1 MSAPFERVVIVGASG
16 QLGSELLRAFAAEQ
30 TFTPS
35 RSELDLGRPAELAG
49 ALARLRPSL
58 VINTAAFHQ
67 VDACEADA
75 AGAFAINALG
85 VDALAAAAAAAG
97 AAFAQVS
104 TDYVFDGARDGPHA
118 ENDGPRDT
126 PYDES
131 DAARPLNVYGI
142 SKFAGERLAVRHG
155 PRAFV
160 FRTSGLYGSSGVSN
174 KGPVFVERMLRG
186 AERGEA
192 LRVVDD
198 VVFSP
203 SYAPHV
209 AAAMRR
215 VLGTERYGLY
225 HVSDAGRC
233 SWWEFAVEAIR
244 LRGLEPRVEAVRSTP
259 APGAARRPAFSA
271 LAHGALKREG
281 FPAMPTWQEGLREY
295 LAVRAR
301 QDASSPAS
309 M

>member
-16 QLGSELLRAFAAEQ
+16 QLGSALRRAFAAEQ
-30 TFTPS
+30 TFAPPHG
-35 RSELDLGRPAELAG
+35 ELDLGRPAELAG
-49 ALARLRPSL
+49 ALAQLRPTL
-58 VINTAAFHQ
+58 VINAAAFHQ
-67 VDACEADA
+67 VDACEADPA
-75 AGAFAINALG
+75 RAFAINALG

-97 AAFAQVS
+97 AAFAHVS
-104 TDYVFDGARDGPHA
+104 TDYVFDGA
-118 ENDGPRDT
+118 RDT

-142 SKFAGERLAVRHG
+142 SKLAGERLAVRHG

-160 FRTSGLYGSSGVSN
+160 FRTSGLYGASGVSN
-174 KGPVFVERMLRG
+174 KGPVFVEKMLRG

-203 SYAPHV
+203 SFAPHV
-209 AAAMRR
+209 AAAMHR
-215 VLGTERYGLY
+215 VLSTERYGLY
-225 HVSDAGRC
+225 HLSDAGCC

-244 LRGLEPRVEAVRSTP
+244 LHGLEPRVEAVRSAP
-259 APGAARRPAFSA
+259 ASGAARRPAFSA

-295 LAVRAR
+295 LSARAAR
-301 QDASSPAS
+301 QDAPAPAS